1 MRSSP
6 PHGAGRLSCA
16 GLEDRAYRVVDYVNN
31 KDLGKVHGPT
41 ARISA
46 EFHQHLLLE
55 ARPE

>member
-1 MRSSP
+1 
-6 PHGAGRLSCA
+6 
-16 GLEDRAYRVVDYVNN
+16 VND

-46 EFHQHLLLE
+46 EFDKHLLLE